1 MSLTQRLKQGFL
13 RLPPMKKVVL
23 VSSFTLCVSTVMP
36 WYDQRNNFGVG
47 DTYLGLQG
55 PLFMIGAIMLLC
67 GAVSFFNMFLPL
79 LGRNFFDLKRKT
91 GSVALLMGSQ
101 ALLLL
106 VVANSIFFHPAFAA
120 TVNNKMTRFGMA
132 IAFFSVGAMMIS
144 GWWTRRKDRS
154 GVEEEQVM
162 EEFTEPIATPV
173 QAPSYPVSEVPV
185 QTNTYEQAR
194 PAAPSYGTPQST
206 VDPLTLDART
216 RYRLM
221 KSQGRFSST
230 ARNNLWGGGQG
241 SAYGVRREEERD
253 Y

>member
-1 MSLTQRLKQGFL
+1 
-13 RLPPMKKVVL
+13 MKKVIL

-55 PLFMIGAIMLLC
+55 PLFMIGIVMLLC
-67 GAVSFFNMFLPL
+67 GAASFFNMFLPL
-79 LGRNFFDLKRKT
+79 FGKNFFDLKRRT
-91 GSVALLMGSQ
+91 GSVALIMGTQ

-106 VVANSIFFHPAFAA
+106 LVANSIFLHPAFAA
-120 TVNNKMTRFGMA
+120 TVNNKTTRFGMA
-132 IAFFSVGAMMIS
+132 VAFFSVGAMMIS
-144 GWWTRRKDRS
+144 GWWTRRKDRA
-154 GVEEEQVM
+154 GVVEEQEEEV
-162 EEFTEPIATPV
+162 EEFMEPVRT
-173 QAPSYPVSEVPV
+173 PSYPVNDVPV
-185 QTNTYEQAR
+185 QSNYEQAR
-194 PAAPSYGTPQST
+194 PVTPT

-230 ARNNLWGGGQG
+230 ARNNLWGGGAG
-241 SAYGVRREEERD
+241 SAYGQPREEGRD